1 MKKIIEAKEISMT
14 KLSVELF
21 LVSNLLVG
29 FLRCFLYNKYILWLY
44 FTSLLVMIVC
54 KKVTKN
60 VLKFS
65 ILKIELLF
73 MFLSRRTS
81 RERDAQF

>member
-1 MKKIIEAKEISMT
+1 MCPFFNSTTTEIALHEKKIIEAKEISMT

-29 FLRCFLYNKYILWLY
+29 FLHCFLYNKYILWLY

-60 VLKFS
+60 VLKFFN
-65 ILKIELLF
+65 IEN
-73 MFLSRRTS
+73 
-81 RERDAQF
+81 